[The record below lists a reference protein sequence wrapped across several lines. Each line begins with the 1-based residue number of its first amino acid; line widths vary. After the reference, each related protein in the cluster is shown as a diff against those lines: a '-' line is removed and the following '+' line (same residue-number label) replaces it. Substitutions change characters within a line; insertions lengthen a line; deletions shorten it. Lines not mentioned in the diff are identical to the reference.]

1 MKEIDG
7 VKKPEVG
14 DVWEKNDKGRKI
26 YIYRVNDWCVDII
39 YLKFDELIT
48 SQIFTERLQED
59 YVYIGKS
66 NVNINDLFEV
76 QNEK

>member
-1 MKEIDG
+1 MSKE
-7 VKKPEVG
+7 KPEIG
-14 DVWEKNDKGRKI
+14 DVWEKDSNGRKI
-26 YIYRVNDWCVDII
+26 YIYHVNDWSVDII
-39 YLKFDELIT
+39 YRKFNDLIT
-48 SQIFTERLQED
+48 SQIFIERLQED

>member
-1 MKEIDG
+1 MSREKPEID
-7 VKKPEVG
+7 
-14 DVWEKNDKGRKI
+14 DVWEKDSNGRKI
-26 YIYRVNDWCVDII
+26 YIYHVNDWWVDII
-39 YLKFDELIT
+39 YRQFNDLIT
-48 SQIFTERLQED
+48 SQIFIERLQED

>member
-1 MKEIDG
+1 MIKA
-7 VKKPEVG
+7 KPEIG
-14 DVWEKNDKGRKI
+14 DIWEKDSNGRKI
-26 YIYRVNDWCVDII
+26 YIYHVNDWSVDII
-39 YLKFDELIT
+39 YRQFNDLIT
-48 SQIFTERLQED
+48 SQIFIERLQED

>member
-1 MKEIDG
+1 MSREKPEID
-7 VKKPEVG
+7 
-14 DVWEKNDKGRKI
+14 DVWEKDSTGRKI
-26 YIYRVNDWCVDII
+26 YIYHVNDWWVDII
-39 YLKFDELIT
+39 YRQFNDLIT
-48 SQIFTERLQED
+48 SQIFIERLQED